1 MNVGC
6 KDSKVSLLTFA
17 DKKVLVVVV
26 AKYVCGK
33 SVPERMLV
41 AVVAKVTN
49 LISDYYSNKYM
60 LVAVIVR

>member
-1 MNVGC
+1 M
-6 KDSKVSLLTFA
+6 
-17 DKKVLVVVV
+17 V

-60 LVAVIVR
+60 LVAVVARQIC